1 MLCLFSHFIPWLSW
15 LLWELGMFRIWLY
28 ILLTGDSLLSWHAC
42 SILCMCRTQLAGW
55 NSCCTTCFITCQ
67 AWIAGSGTQTTAW
80 EKAVQKRWKKN
91 HQINDSSNEKLRKWE
106 ILNTLSLKCKI
117 SSEVFTQ
124 MRAVLTP
131 LYPIPTTSIRPGTT
145 GSLSIACMVS
155 SKLPWVSLGLI

>member
-80 EKAVQKRWKKN
+80 EKAVQKRWKI
-91 HQINDSSNEKLRKWE
+91 HQINNSSNEKVRKWE
-106 ILNTLSLKCKI
+106 TLNTLGLMQNIIWSFD
-117 SSEVFTQ
+117 SD
-124 MRAVLTP
+124 AVLTP
-131 LYPIPTTSIRPGTT
+131 LYPIPTTSIRRGTM
-145 GSLSIACMVS
+145 GSLSIACMVV